1 MSEPARSIPPH
12 EPDIRAAPGP
22 LRDWLAAMK
31 AHPPAA
37 PAEPWQESR
46 AASRAADAAWG
57 PRLVQ
62 AVEAPQADGA
72 DDDVAQ
78 LMAENL
84 MLKAK
89 LRLEDE
95 RQDELQELLATQIRE
110 LRAHIE
116 EEMGSLEDLR
126 ADQEEIRIE
135 RDEFRTER
143 ERFRLEREEVRAE
156 RDKASAERDALR
168 AERHAVDA
176 ERDLLREERDL
187 WRARTEALASPLFQP
202 QRR

>member
-1 MSEPARSIPPH
+1 MSEPARSHPLH
-12 EPDIRAAPGP
+12 EPDTRAAPAP

-31 AHPPAA
+31 AHA
-37 PAEPWQESR
+37 PADAAEPQQDIHP
-46 AASRAADAAWG
+46 ASRATDAVWG
-57 PRLVQ
+57 PRLVH
-62 AVEAPQADGA
+62 AVEAPRADPA

-78 LMAENL
+78 IMAENL

-89 LRLEDE
+89 LRLENE
-95 RQDELQELLATQIRE
+95 RQGELQGLLATQIRE

-135 RDEFRTER
+135 REEFRTER
-143 ERFRLEREEVRAE
+143 ERFRLEREEVRTE
-156 RDKASAERDALR
+156 RDRACAERDALR
-168 AERHAVDA
+168 AERQAVDA
-176 ERDLLREERDL
+176 ERDALREERDL